1 MNPALKVF
9 ANHRYA
15 AKFWF
20 TAFVIMLLCSLVQAV
35 LIISALT
42 KNRKVV
48 ILDGA
53 NVFHVAPLESY
64 KKALRIKRLCLTF
77 AIRALFSRNPTGF
90 DTPELLKQMFL
101 IEPAM
106 RHVNKDFE
114 ASQAKFKK
122 FTIHQKPE
130 IIKMSFTDKG
140 QFLIAR
146 AEVGLV
152 MTGRLGSREVRESK
166 KLDCVFTLA
175 KNKRLE
181 ENGRLPYVVYDYDI
195 QEISQ

>member
-20 TAFVIMLLCSLVQAV
+20 FACVLLLLCSLAQAV

-42 KNRKVV
+42 KERQVV

-53 NVFHVAPLESY
+53 NVYHVAPLESY
-64 KKALRIKRLCLTF
+64 KKALRIKRLCLAF
-77 AIRALFSRNPTGF
+77 AVRALFSRNPTGF
-90 DTPELLKQMFL
+90 DTPELLEQMFL
-101 IEPAM
+101 VKPAM
-106 RHVNKDFE
+106 QHVKKDFE
-114 ASQAKFKK
+114 ESQAKFKK
-122 FTIHQKPE
+122 FEIHQKAE
-130 IIKMSFTDKG
+130 IITMTFTNKG

-146 AEVGLV
+146 AEVALI
-152 MTGRLGSREVRESK
+152 MTGRLGKRSIRESK
-166 KLDCVFTLA
+166 KVDCVFTLA

-195 QEISQ
+195 QEVSK